1 MRNEKYSLP
10 FKSNQDQITERISR
24 DHKNTKLTYKNNH
37 FSQSIESYD
46 DSQAQIDNENKMMML
61 NSMNNSG
68 YMNMSQEPSQFL
80 NINFG

>member
-1 MRNEKYSLP
+1 MKNEKYSLP

-46 DSQAQIDNENKMMML
+46 DSQA
-61 NSMNNSG
+61 
-68 YMNMSQEPSQFL
+68 
-80 NINFG
+80 

>member
-1 MRNEKYSLP
+1 MKNEKYSLP